1 MQIMGEGCAPRRSRL
16 KVRMTEQATP
26 PGKWVLSLFDG
37 LQACERLTQLVTLP
51 GQAIEPDAP

>member
-1 MQIMGEGCAPRRSRL
+1 
-16 KVRMTEQATP
+16 MTEQATP